1 MKNWGGGYVTESK
14 KRAQRGCSMK
24 RLVAIGLAVSLV
36 VTALTYSAGHAGAKE
51 LIPIITP
58 GTGGTA
64 HIFGAAIG
72 TLGKKYVPDTDYV
85 VQAESGSTT
94 MLRRLHDYYL
104 KNQQAFSVC
113 DGNGVYSAYTSSG
126 LFTGR
131 EKFTELRN
139 ITFLHEGQVY
149 FVVRKDS
156 PIRSFTDVKGKRI
169 AVGPPGSTVAASGLL
184 LFTTYGLTD
193 KDFKVEYLSYNEVVD
208 AIKEKS
214 IDGGI
219 LAGVSP
225 VPAYSELALT
235 HNVTIIPVSPEVIK
249 SITEKYKFYF
259 PVTVKKGTYKGLDQ
273 DVPTIAFSS
282 NLVTHEKTSPDLV
295 YKLLKAIY
303 DHKDEFVAIHRA
315 AEGITLKNALLGSGV
330 PLHEGAIRYYKE
342 VGVLK

>member
-1 MKNWGGGYVTESK
+1 MVSTFS
-14 KRAQRGCSMK
+14 AQYAC
-24 RLVAIGLAVSLV
+24 
-36 VTALTYSAGHAGAKE
+36 AKE
-51 LIPIITP
+51 LIPIVTP
-58 GTGGTA
+58 GAGGTA
-64 HIFGAAIG
+64 YIFGAGIG
-72 TLGKKYVPDTDYV
+72 TIGKKYVPDTEYV

-113 DGNGVYSAYTSSG
+113 DGNGVWSAYSAVG
-126 LFTGR
+126 LFTGK

-139 ITFLHEGQVY
+139 MTFLHEGQVY

-156 PIRSFTDVKGKRI
+156 GIQSFTDVRGKRI

-193 KDFKVEYLSYNEVVD
+193 KDFKVEYLTYSEVVEG
-208 AIKEKS
+208 IKQNS

-219 LAGVSP
+219 LAGISP
-225 VPAYSELALT
+225 IPAYNELSLT
-235 HNVTIIPVSPEVIK
+235 HSVTIIPVRADVIK
-249 SITEKYKFYF
+249 AITEKYRFYF
-259 PVTVKKGTYKGLDQ
+259 PVTVKKGTYRGLDI

-282 NLVTHEKTSPDLV
+282 NLVTHERTSADLV

-303 DHKDEFVAIHRA
+303 EHKSELVAIHRA
-315 AEGITLKNALLGSGV
+315 AEGITLERALMGSGV